1 MPFLQ
6 KAVKHFEL
14 TNPSDGEQF
23 PSILPREALPTKP
36 DPQMIAW
43 HDTVSDKLMIEA
55 QASTMRNMPPRP
67 QMALNDA
74 NPADLY
80 KAPSGK
86 IYSSIEAGSVVGA
99 AKYFP
104 SSQKSTPTQPSVNS
118 PSKSRG
124 MSNHQNPYP
133 PPPYDAPWSPLRR
146 RSSMPPDKGPQ
157 YAHPSSWNTYTHPPR
172 QPPRPSHHT
181 RTPSTLSSSSFTSDS
196 SYTTSSASAA
206 SASPVLHSTP
216 LHPPSSQY
224 GSDIRRS
231 QSLGYFP
238 QAPGAPLPPRPQF
251 PTADRRQSLGVGL
264 PAARHS
270 GEWSSAPSTGTGI
283 GRANGLAKPNERGLN
298 VRWPD
303 QEFRGGDVGGSGMR
317 LNRSAT
323 VRAPVPP
330 VLDRHA
336 RTARSADGRRS
347 EREREKRRRG
357 ESVGHHGRDRERRF
371 G

>member
-1 MPFLQ
+1 M
-6 KAVKHFEL
+6 
-14 TNPSDGEQF
+14 
-23 PSILPREALPTKP
+23 KP

-43 HDTVSDKLMIEA
+43 HDTVSEKLMIEA
-55 QASTMRNMPPRP
+55 QASTMRNLPPRP

-74 NPADLY
+74 DPAERSR
-80 KAPSGK
+80 PSSGNT
-86 IYSSIEAGSVVGA
+86 YSTIESSSMVGA
-99 AKYFP
+99 AKYIP
-104 SSQKSTPTQPSVNS
+104 SNQKPPPTRPSISS
-118 PSKSRG
+118 PTKSRG
-124 MSNHQNPYP
+124 MSHHQNPYP

-157 YAHPSSWNTYTHPPR
+157 YAHPSSWHTYMHPPR
-172 QPPRPSHHT
+172 QPPRPSHHA

-216 LHPPSSQY
+216 LHPPSLQY

-238 QAPGAPLPPRPQF
+238 QAPGVPLPPRPQF
-251 PTADRRQSLGVGL
+251 PPVDRRQSLGVGL
-264 PAARHS
+264 PTARHS
-270 GEWSSAPSTGTGI
+270 GEWSSPASSGVGV
-283 GRANGLAKPNERGLN
+283 GRANGLVKPNERGLN

-303 QEFRGGDVGGSGMR
+303 QDVRGGGVGGSGTR
-317 LNRSAT
+317 LDRSAT
-323 VRAPVPP
+323 VRAPGPP

-357 ESVGHHGRDRERRF
+357 ESVGHHGRERERRY